1 MTVFARLCPY
11 RFAGT
16 AFLQLSESQVMGR
29 FETDPVPNC
38 NENAFLTNKYGIYSP
53 CRNAVGR
60 FGSFITTHKEA
71 IRWPK
76 KIPQSHWIKLSPM

>member
-1 MTVFARLCPY
+1 VTAFARLCPY
-11 RFAGT
+11 RFTGDRTPA
-16 AFLQLSESQVMGR
+16 LSESQVVGQ
-29 FETDPVPNC
+29 FETDPVPNR
-38 NENAFLTNKYGIYSP
+38 NENAFLMNKYGIYSP

-76 KIPQSHWIKLSPM
+76 KSHWIKLSPM